1 MKRTHF
7 KLVNFKRRTT
17 ENNADIVIESCYL
30 PTMVMVGIMWKTATI
45 ALVLGMFL
53 D

>member
-1 MKRTHF
+1 VQRTHF

-30 PTMVMVGIMWKTATI
+30 PTMVMGGILWKTATI